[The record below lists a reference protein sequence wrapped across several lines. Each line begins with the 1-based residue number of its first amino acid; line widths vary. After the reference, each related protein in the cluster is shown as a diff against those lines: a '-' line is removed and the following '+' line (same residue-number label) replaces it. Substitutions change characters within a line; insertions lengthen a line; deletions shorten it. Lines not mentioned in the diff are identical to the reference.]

1 MCFADRCRD
10 AMYCVSNM
18 KMDGMYCVSKKQII
32 DYLYIIILYNIIT

>member
-10 AMYCVSNM
+10 A
-18 KMDGMYCVSKKQII
+18 MYCVSKKQII